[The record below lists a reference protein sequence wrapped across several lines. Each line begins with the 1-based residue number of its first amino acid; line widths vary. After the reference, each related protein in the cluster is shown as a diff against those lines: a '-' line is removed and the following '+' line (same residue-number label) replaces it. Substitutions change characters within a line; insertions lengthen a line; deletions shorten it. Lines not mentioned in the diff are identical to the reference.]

1 MEQTPLRII
10 FINISQLF
18 YCLSLLAIAGI
29 EWRFHLDLGLPPW
42 LAAAMGY
49 VLVGV
54 ALCLL
59 VWNAIEGFRKL
70 SGGRHWLAT
79 ALLAVTYL
87 TVTILVVHAFP
98 SLVLRR

>member
-1 MEQTPLRII
+1 
-10 FINISQLF
+10 
-18 YCLSLLAIAGI
+18 
-29 EWRFHLDLGLPPW
+29 
-42 LAAAMGY
+42 
-49 VLVGV
+49 V